1 MPYQPIVR
9 TTVTDETVTANPRAF
24 DKALVLGQHN
34 YFLERIKFYS
44 STTEA
49 LADLP
54 SYSKEYKAVA
64 AAFTVNP
71 DLKSIAVGRRRCES
85 TVLPSTPSVGVVY
98 SFNVVHAGGTNPVTV
113 TAAGGDTV
121 STIGGKIVT
130 AIVAITALNTVLT
143 SANVAGLVT
152 LTQVGSANFAITAI
166 STTLTAGF
174 VASVEPVTTTMQ
186 AIEAVNPRFYAV
198 FSTDRTQAHIESLVS
213 YIHTT
218 NYVCSYSTSNSE
230 VYAADITPTPSGTD
244 FPAVFKLAGKP
255 QIINPCYVTAAEL
268 DDFLE
273 LRVFAIRANAQPG
286 DVIYSN
292 ITTTG
297 MGPAKTSGGLLLTK
311 AQISAIHSRGLSC
324 LEYDND
330 SGLVV
335 FRRGFSQA
343 VGAAAWADEQV
354 IKDFVRAR
362 INEAV
367 TTRFFQTNSNKISG
381 RRPGYIQIQ
390 NVIQSVGDAMTSTN
404 TLARAFQKGTFKVTI
419 PTDDEIKAAVPYRV
433 GVFKVEAKYEGA
445 LDSADP
451 ISVVLSY

>member
-9 TTVTDETVTANPRAF
+9 TTVVDETVTANPRAF

-34 YFLERIKFYS
+34 YFLERIKFYA

-49 LADLP
+49 LVDLP
-54 SYSKEYKAVA
+54 SYSKEYKAVS
-64 AAFTVNP
+64 AAFSVNNA
-71 DLKSIAVGRRRCES
+71 LKTIAVGRRRCES
-85 TVLPSTPSVGVVY
+85 TVLPVTPATGTVY
-98 SFNVVHAGGTNPVTV
+98 SFTVTHAGGSNLVTV
-113 TAAGGDTV
+113 TATGGDTV

-152 LTQVGSANFAITAI
+152 LTQVGAVDFKIGGI

-198 FSTDRTQAHIESLVS
+198 FSTDRTQAHIEALKTYVA
-213 YIHTT
+213 TT
-218 NYVCSYSTSNSE
+218 RYVTSYSTSNSE

-244 FPAVFKLAGKP
+244 FPAVFKLAGNP
-255 QIINPCYVTAAEL
+255 RIINPCYTTAAEL

-297 MGPAKTSGGLLLTK
+297 MGAAKTSDGLLLTK

-354 IKDFVRAR
+354 IKDFVTAR

>member
-9 TTVTDETVTANPRAF
+9 TTVVDETVTANPRAF

-34 YFLERIKFYS
+34 YFLERIKFYA
-44 STTEA
+44 STKEA
-49 LADLP
+49 LVDLP
-54 SYSKEYKAVA
+54 SYSKEYKAVE

-98 SFNVVHAGGTNPVTV
+98 SFSVVHAGGTNLVTV

-186 AIEAVNPRFYAV
+186 SIEAVNPRFYAV
-198 FSTDRTQAHIESLVS
+198 FSTDRTQAHIEALKN
-213 YIHTT
+213 YIATT
-218 NYVCSYSTSNSE
+218 RYVMSYSTSNSE
-230 VYAADITPTPSGTD
+230 VYAAEITPTPSGTD
-244 FPAVFKLAGKP
+244 FPATFKLAGNP
-255 QIINPCYVTAAEL
+255 RIINPCYVPA
-268 DDFLE
+268 DQIDSFLE

-292 ITTTG
+292 ITTAGLTA
-297 MGPAKTSGGLLLTK
+297 AKTSDGLLLTK

-354 IKDFVRAR
+354 IKDFVTAR

-381 RRPGYIQIQ
+381 RRPGYIQIR
-390 NVIQSVGDAMTSTN
+390 M
-404 TLARAFQKGTFKVTI
+404 
-419 PTDDEIKAAVPYRV
+419 
-433 GVFKVEAKYEGA
+433 
-445 LDSADP
+445 
-451 ISVVLSY
+451 LSNLLVML